1 MYIEKLNGNLQCFLK
16 NEDETICNDI
26 DENLYMKIPITK
38 DVVAIYMSNQEN
50 IEHLNLLFYYSK
62 SKKDIIMTFNYSKE
76 LDKKIDKIVLTEVF
90 NTLVNKEFRDL
101 IETIEIND
109 IDMNFYKSN
118 KEFMENVKVLY
129 QKNYN
134 YNSEIF
140 YRKDIFTPE
149 ELVKIGTNIYD
160 FAYEEMEKNLT
171 NENLLKIKKCAI
183 TQKMINFPELY
194 IGKEFLIEKELLKVV
209 NLNYIKDLKLT
220 IETGTGSYIQKNVKN
235 SSDFYKH
242 YPCYAITKIEIGE
255 DLYVRNETLATI
267 YKDDLEYNKN
277 LSEEQFIYIPKK
289 WFDNEEFVECMSLKT
304 EKIYSYMSER
314 LKDDKDFILKLMKT
328 ISFFHKETLYK
339 HISKRLR
346 LDKDFLMYLMTE
358 IGVHLFK
365 KAEICLQIEEDVL
378 ELYFKNTSQIDWS
391 NELRE
396 LLFEYPQVQE
406 CFSRFYCNRKN
417 ILIQSKYL
425 KYITEINIAISC
437 AKLDENKCNFEY
449 FSENMRHNNTFVSGY
464 IKEITRKESLKK
476 IDFMSVYNFLSLKQQ
491 EDEILCCE
499 LISKFYIENK
509 QDYQYNIKDC
519 VKTNNFTESML
530 MNNLN
535 MFQNLAIEEQEDLLK
550 RNPKLIKY
558 SYLSNQINFCEE
570 HMDVLEKMVK
580 IDPTVL
586 KYFTISEDK
595 TLKKILSFNP
605 KGFKFIIHN
614 LKTLVLDT
622 IKDIQDK
629 EYVLNEIVTY
639 YRLNNLKIFST
650 TESNIFEFLFAQIKI
665 KDKDLTSF
673 IKMKDLVTFDKIY
686 HTKFQDN
693 EKLIY
698 TLAKENPN
706 AILNLPKSSIYRM
719 DKILAKFVLK
729 NNIDLKSWFHPC
741 IWKDKSFVKEIYDS
755 LDKKQKERAMSFFI
769 KFL

>member
-1 MYIEKLNGNLQCFLK
+1 
-16 NEDETICNDI
+16 
-26 DENLYMKIPITK
+26 
-38 DVVAIYMSNQEN
+38 
-50 IEHLNLLFYYSK
+50 
-62 SKKDIIMTFNYSKE
+62 
-76 LDKKIDKIVLTEVF
+76 
-90 NTLVNKEFRDL
+90 
-101 IETIEIND
+101 
-109 IDMNFYKSN
+109 
-118 KEFMENVKVLY
+118 
-129 QKNYN
+129 
-134 YNSEIF
+134 
-140 YRKDIFTPE
+140 
-149 ELVKIGTNIYD
+149 
-160 FAYEEMEKNLT
+160 
-171 NENLLKIKKCAI
+171 
-183 TQKMINFPELY
+183 
-194 IGKEFLIEKELLKVV
+194 
-209 NLNYIKDLKLT
+209 
-220 IETGTGSYIQKNVKN
+220 
-235 SSDFYKH
+235 
-242 YPCYAITKIEIGE
+242 
-255 DLYVRNETLATI
+255 
-267 YKDDLEYNKN
+267 
-277 LSEEQFIYIPKK
+277 
-289 WFDNEEFVECMSLKT
+289 
-304 EKIYSYMSER
+304 
-314 LKDDKDFILKLMKT
+314 
-328 ISFFHKETLYK
+328 
-339 HISKRLR
+339 
-346 LDKDFLMYLMTE
+346 
-358 IGVHLFK
+358 
-365 KAEICLQIEEDVL
+365 
-378 ELYFKNTSQIDWS
+378 
-391 NELRE
+391 
-396 LLFEYPQVQE
+396 
-406 CFSRFYCNRKN
+406 
-417 ILIQSKYL
+417 
-425 KYITEINIAISC
+425 
-437 AKLDENKCNFEY
+437 
-449 FSENMRHNNTFVSGY
+449 
-464 IKEITRKESLKK
+464 
-476 IDFMSVYNFLSLKQQ
+476 
-491 EDEILCCE
+491 
-499 LISKFYIENK
+499 
-509 QDYQYNIKDC
+509 
-519 VKTNNFTESML
+519 ML

-665 KDKDLTSF
+665 KDKGLTSF

>member
-1 MYIEKLNGNLQCFLK
+1 MYIEKLNGNLQFFLK

-38 DVVAIYMSNQEN
+38 DVIAIYMSNQKN

-62 SKKDIIMTFNYSKE
+62 SKKDIIMTFPYFKE

-101 IETIEIND
+101 IETFVIDEL
-109 IDMNFYKSN
+109 DMNFYKSN

-134 YNSEIF
+134 CNSEIF
-140 YRKDIFTPE
+140 YRKDSFTPE
-149 ELVKIGTNIYD
+149 ELAKIGTNIYD

-171 NENLLKIKKCAI
+171 NEELLKIKKCAI
-183 TQKMINFPELY
+183 IQKMIKFPELY
-194 IGKEFLIEKELLKVV
+194 IGKEFLIEKELLKVA
-209 NLNYIKDLKLT
+209 NINYIENLKLT
-220 IETGTGSYIQKNVKN
+220 IETGTGSYLQKKVKN
-235 SSDFYKH
+235 SFDFYKK
-242 YPCYAITKIEIGE
+242 YPYYSIVKIESE
-255 DLYVRNETLATI
+255 VDLYIRDETLATQL
-267 YKDDLEYNKN
+267 KDDLEYNKT
-277 LSEEQFIYIPKK
+277 LSEENFIYIPKK
-289 WFDNEEFVECMSLKT
+289 WFDTEDFIELMSKKT
-304 EKIYSYMSER
+304 EKTYSYMSER
-314 LKDDKDFILKLMKT
+314 LKDDKDFIIKLMKT

-346 LDKDFLMYLMTE
+346 LDKDFLIYLMKE

-378 ELYFKNTSQIDWS
+378 ELYFKNTSKIDWS

-406 CFSRFYCNRKN
+406 CFSKFYCNRKN

-425 KYITEINIAISC
+425 KYITDINIAIAC

-499 LISKFYIENK
+499 LISKFYIGNK
-509 QDYQYNIKDC
+509 QDYQYKIKDC
-519 VKTNNFTESML
+519 VKTNNFKESML

-535 MFQNLAIEEQEDLLK
+535 MFQNLSRDEQDNFLK
-550 RNPKLIKY
+550 GNPKLIKY
-558 SYLSNQINFCEE
+558 SYFSNQINFCEA
-570 HMDVLEKMVK
+570 HMDVLENMVK

-605 KGFKFIIHN
+605 KGLKFIIHN

-629 EYVLNEIVTY
+629 EYILNEIATY
-639 YRLNNLKIFST
+639 RPNKLKFFRT
-650 TESNIFEFLFAQIKI
+650 TENDMLEFLLAQIKI

-673 IKMKDLVTFDKIY
+673 IKMKDLVTFDKVY
-686 HTKFQDN
+686 HTKFQN
-693 EKLIY
+693 NKKLIY
-698 TLAKENPN
+698 TLVEENPN

-719 DKILAKFVLK
+719 DKKLAKFVLK

-741 IWKDKSFVKEIYDS
+741 IWTDKSFVKEIHDS
-755 LDKKQKERAMSFFI
+755 LDEKQKEKAMSFFI